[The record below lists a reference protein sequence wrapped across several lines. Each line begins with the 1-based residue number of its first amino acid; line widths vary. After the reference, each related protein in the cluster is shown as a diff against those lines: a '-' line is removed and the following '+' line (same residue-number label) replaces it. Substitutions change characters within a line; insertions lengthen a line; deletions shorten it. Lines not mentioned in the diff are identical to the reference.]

1 MSGASRPEDR
11 EPMKFGVILPNLGG
25 LANPP
30 TLTRLTVRAEEL
42 GFDGAFVSDHLVL
55 PTTPGSRYPY
65 RSDGA
70 FPLRPD
76 EKILEPVTTL
86 AYLSAV
92 TSRISLGFSVLVLP
106 YRHAVLNAKMLSTL
120 DVYSGGRLIVGVG
133 VGWMKEEFDVLDSDY
148 ENRGQVT
155 DEHIRL
161 LQSLWRRDEPDF
173 AGNYYRFSGMTM
185 YPKPAQR
192 PYPPIWTGGITR
204 RAMRRAAHLSDGWH
218 GVRLAP
224 DEIGEIGKQLEELLA
239 ETGREE
245 VNFDVSLRTGMD
257 LTNSP
262 LPQNRLPMRGSPEQ
276 VAEDARA
283 YEGSGLTYLV
293 IEPRARDESE
303 FISQMERFAGEVKP
317 GV

>member
-1 MSGASRPEDR
+1 
-11 EPMKFGVILPNLGG
+11 MKFGVILPNLGG
-25 LANPP
+25 LADPP
-30 TLTRLTVRAEEL
+30 TLTRLTLRAEEL
-42 GFDGAFVSDHLVL
+42 GFDGAFVSDHLAL

-92 TSRISLGFSVLVLP
+92 TSRIRLGFSVLVLP

-161 LQSLWRRDEPDF
+161 LQALWRRDEPDF

-185 YPKPAQR
+185 YPKPPQN
-192 PYPPIWTGGITR
+192 PYPPIWTGGITP
-204 RAMRRAAHLSDGWH
+204 RALRRAAHLSDGWH
-218 GVRLAP
+218 GVRLTP
-224 DEIGEIGKQLEELLA
+224 DEIAEIGQRLEKLLA
-239 ETGREE
+239 ATGREG
-245 VNFDVSLRTGMD
+245 VNFDVSLRTGW
-257 LTNSP
+257 TSP
-262 LPQNRLPMRGSPEQ
+262 IPPCPGTASPC
-276 VAEDARA
+276 AA
-283 YEGSGLTYLV
+283 
-293 IEPRARDESE
+293 PRPSSPKTPAPT
-303 FISQMERFAGEVKP
+303 ATP
-317 GV
+317 A

>member
-1 MSGASRPEDR
+1 
-11 EPMKFGVILPNLGG
+11 MKFGVILPNLGG
-25 LANPP
+25 LADPP
-30 TLTRLTVRAEEL
+30 TLTRLTLRAEEL
-42 GFDGAFVSDHLVL
+42 GFDGAFVSDHLAL

-161 LQSLWRRDEPDF
+161 LQALWRRDEPDF

-185 YPKPAQR
+185 YPKPSQK
-192 PYPPIWTGGITR
+192 PYPPIWTGGITPRRPAPGRAPERRLAR
-204 RAMRRAAHLSDGWH
+204 RAPGPGRDSRNRAAARGIAGQDG
-218 GVRLAP
+218 
-224 DEIGEIGKQLEELLA
+224 
-239 ETGREE
+239 TGRHPFRR
-245 VNFDVSLRTGMD
+245 VPANRHG
-257 LTNSP
+257 P
-262 LPQNRLPMRGSPEQ
+262 HQLPPAPEPPPHARLPG
-276 VAEDARA
+276 
-283 YEGSGLTYLV
+283 
-293 IEPRARDESE
+293 
-303 FISQMERFAGEVKP
+303 P
-317 GV
+317 GR

>member
-1 MSGASRPEDR
+1 
-11 EPMKFGVILPNLGG
+11 MKFGVILPNLGG

-30 TLTRLTVRAEEL
+30 TLTRLTLRAEEL
-42 GFDGAFVSDHLVL
+42 GFDGMFASDHLAL

-161 LQSLWRRDEPDF
+161 LQALWRRDEPDF

-185 YPKPAQR
+185 YPKPSQK

-224 DEIGEIGKQLEELLA
+224 DEIAEIGKQPRGTA
-239 ETGREE
+239 GRVGTGRRQFRC
-245 VNFDVSLRTGMD
+245 VPAHRHGPDQ
-257 LTNSP
+257 
-262 LPQNRLPMRGSPEQ
+262 LPPAPEPPPHARLPGAGGRRRPRLPRRRPHLPGHRTPRPRRVRVHSPDGTLRSRGK
-276 VAEDARA
+276 A
-283 YEGSGLTYLV
+283 GGL
-293 IEPRARDESE
+293 
-303 FISQMERFAGEVKP
+303 G
-317 GV
+317 